1 MLIVI
6 TYLILVVIGLALK
19 QTKMDVLQKIAE
31 WGEKREG
38 DSFATAE
45 KLVKPWRTLLNPL
58 DAAGERSYTFLGR
71 DSIFIPSPKN
81 AMILGPLANLE
92 RALLSYAFERML
104 ALGFRPVYVSDL
116 VTRHVTSGCGLMQRS
131 EQGIQVKFMSFC
143 KAVKQFISM

>member
-1 MLIVI
+1 MH
-6 TYLILVVIGLALK
+6 
-19 QTKMDVLQKIAE
+19 VLQKIAE

-38 DSFATAE
+38 DNFATAE

-131 EQGIQVKFMSFC
+131 EQGIQV
-143 KAVKQFISM
+143 IYDELL